1 MQSPEQDQTSPL
13 TSLNGKISFWRGLPF
28 GLQHVMAMFVAN
40 LAPIFLVAAAAK
52 MPPDQSAMVIQ
63 NGLLV
68 AGLGTCLQLYPLWK
82 VGGRLPMV
90 TGISF
95 TYVAAAVSIVSH
107 QGYGVVVGAVMVGG
121 LVELILGL
129 TANWWRRF
137 VPPIVS
143 AVVVTSIGFSLLS
156 VGAQS
161 FGGGAGAKDFGSWQN
176 LTLATISLVACLGF
190 QLLTRGTAK
199 QLSVLFGLVIGYA
212 VALAMG
218 MVNFSGFQ
226 HLQVVSLPRV
236 MPFKPE
242 FDAGAIIS
250 FALLYVVSSVEV
262 IGDTTALCRVGLD
275 RTPSD
280 REMSGAIAGD
290 GAISI
295 VSGFFGCLPLTSF
308 AQNIGLV
315 AMTKVVN
322 RKVIFS
328 GGLLL
333 VLASFVPG
341 IAAVFNSLPQAVLGG
356 CTIMMFGNIILSG
369 FQMIAEAGFSQRNI
383 TIAALSL
390 TVGIG
395 FTQVHEIFA
404 AFPPLFQSIF
414 STNCIAVAFVV
425 AVIAN
430 LALPSEEHF
439 IVSSK
444 GKD

>member
-1 MQSPEQDQTSPL
+1 MDGQ
-13 TSLNGKISFWRGLPF
+13 ISFWRGLPF

-40 LAPIFLVAAAAK
+40 LAPVFLVAAAARLS
-52 MPPDQSAMVIQ
+52 PEQSATVIQ

-68 AGLGTCLQLYPLWK
+68 AGLGTCLQLYPLWRI
-82 VGGRLPMV
+82 GGRLPMV

-95 TYVAAAVSIVSH
+95 TYVAAAVTIVAH
-107 QGYGVVVGAVMVGG
+107 QGYGAVVGAVLAAGF
-121 LVELILGL
+121 VELILGL
-129 TANWWRRF
+129 TADHWHRF

-161 FGGGAGAKDFGSWQN
+161 FGGGAGAKDFGSWSN
-176 LTLATISLVACLGF
+176 LILATVSLVACLAF
-190 QLLTRGTAK
+190 QLLARGTAK
-199 QLSVLFGLVIGYA
+199 QLSVLFGLVVGYLL
-212 VALAMG
+212 ALAMG
-218 MVNFSGFQ
+218 KVDLSGFRN
-226 HLQVVSLPRV
+226 LQVLSIPHF
-236 MPFKPE
+236 MPFKPV
-242 FDAGAIIS
+242 FDPGAIIS
-250 FALLYVVSSVEV
+250 FALLYLVSSVEV
-262 IGDTTALCRVGLD
+262 IGDTTALCRVGLN
-275 RTPSD
+275 RRPTAA
-280 REMSGAIAGD
+280 ETSGAIAGD

-295 VSGFFGCLPLTSF
+295 VSGAFGSLPLTSF
-308 AQNIGLV
+308 AQNIGLI

-322 RKVIFS
+322 RKVILS
-328 GGLLL
+328 GGLIL
-333 VLASFVPG
+333 VLASFMPG
-341 IAAVFNSLPQAVLGG
+341 FAALFNSLPQAVLGG

-383 TIAALSL
+383 TIAALAL

-430 LALPSEEHF
+430 LVLPGEEHF
-439 IVSSK
+439 LASAS
-444 GKD
+444 DED